1 MRYIEGLDNHENLE
15 ELLEKAE
22 TRIKEN
28 SLDEAMTHMRKAVE
42 YMVQQFVREN
52 PDCSGNDLSEM
63 MHNLEGAG
71 ILKKGDANIL
81 HQIRR
86 KGNTVGAHVTGEKI
100 TRQQAEELF
109 DDLLRYVPKFLDAIP
124 YPSSR
129 ELKGKGRLSID
140 FDKIPPL
147 EMKTSLELIEEIEKE
162 REEAYYTM
170 LPCEE
175 DCQWTYGEEE
185 LTLFQANGD
194 AYYLIPVPK
203 EYIYHQRDGKTFI
216 NRSEYARYYDR
227 KVRKIVNAKKQLD
240 DWEGNVLIPGMLQ
253 EFFGFSRV
261 YQDGITPVFEEPNG
275 NHIAS
280 EQALYAHEIRLPN
293 SVTHVT
299 CPNLR
304 WFVDGSHGNT
314 ITSEE
319 VCTNVEQIYLSNQL
333 TEDCHFNWTRKVPA
347 NKVFLNPG
355 ENSKIS
361 LRNGSVYSADGRTL
375 IYARVEKDSFQ
386 IPEGVE
392 IIGKDA
398 FEAGVEQIVFPKS
411 LRKLNENAL
420 RGYRGDK
427 LILPDSVT
435 DIDERAYHESLQL
448 FYESKPDVNI
458 NPRYAQY
465 LKKKKEQEEQ
475 SRIQQAEFE
484 RRWKIQQ
491 AQKEKEEQERK
502 KKEEIA
508 RKEAEAKA
516 EAERKQKERAKAGSR
531 MAKLAALVLAAV
543 GVFWIGT
550 KIWEQIKVQQAEEAY
565 KKAEA
570 VTIGTSEDGLYEY
583 QIYHDTLTITK
594 YLGSE
599 ENLVIPGEIDG
610 YPVRILGPG
619 MCNNV
624 PNQVRSIVIPDSVE
638 ELQSSGMDGTFAYL
652 DSLEEV
658 YIPGNIKVIGD
669 YAFHSCDH
677 LTGVEMEEGIE
688 KIGKEAF
695 SNCSS
700 LPEIILPA
708 SVKEIE
714 ERAFSMC
721 DSLTGVEMK
730 EGIEKIGTQAFVYCG
745 QLEELTIP
753 QSVKEMG
760 DLCLTGTRVRAITV
774 SPDCQLGDI
783 FGADRDLAVISYY

>member
-1 MRYIEGLDNHENLE
+1 MRYIDGLDNHENLE

-109 DDLLRYVPKFLDAIP
+109 DDLLRYVPKFLEEIP

-420 RGYRGDK
+420 RLS
-427 LILPDSVT
+427 LIH
-435 DIDERAYHESLQL
+435 I
-448 FYESKPDVNI
+448 
-458 NPRYAQY
+458 
-465 LKKKKEQEEQ
+465 
-475 SRIQQAEFE
+475 
-484 RRWKIQQ
+484 
-491 AQKEKEEQERK
+491 
-502 KKEEIA
+502 
-508 RKEAEAKA
+508 
-516 EAERKQKERAKAGSR
+516 
-531 MAKLAALVLAAV
+531 
-543 GVFWIGT
+543 
-550 KIWEQIKVQQAEEAY
+550 
-565 KKAEA
+565 
-570 VTIGTSEDGLYEY
+570 SE
-583 QIYHDTLTITK
+583 
-594 YLGSE
+594 
-599 ENLVIPGEIDG
+599 P
-610 YPVRILGPG
+610 
-619 MCNNV
+619 
-624 PNQVRSIVIPDSVE
+624 
-638 ELQSSGMDGTFAYL
+638 
-652 DSLEEV
+652 
-658 YIPGNIKVIGD
+658 
-669 YAFHSCDH
+669 
-677 LTGVEMEEGIE
+677 
-688 KIGKEAF
+688 
-695 SNCSS
+695 
-700 LPEIILPA
+700 
-708 SVKEIE
+708 
-714 ERAFSMC
+714 
-721 DSLTGVEMK
+721 
-730 EGIEKIGTQAFVYCG
+730 
-745 QLEELTIP
+745 
-753 QSVKEMG
+753 
-760 DLCLTGTRVRAITV
+760 TR
-774 SPDCQLGDI
+774 P
-783 FGADRDLAVISYY
+783 